1 MSLAGTE
8 TESSPR
14 AAAPPPLTGRN
25 RVLAILRGLSWKAK
39 IAFPLVLV
47 GIGFVVYLTGKSAT
61 LRLTCQHNLRS
72 GELRVWADDQLVYSG
87 QLSNAPKKRFG
98 IFSSKTPLIG
108 GKAGAVTTSQT
119 LKVPDG
125 PHSLRIQVVG
135 EGYDQSRTVPVD
147 FSPDTQ
153 STVAISA
160 LSRNLQ
166 VNWKDT
172 HFAPTS
178 AATPWYG
185 RYAKALFIT
194 IFGSIISALM
204 GMVVQEILT
213 KLRQPA
219 RT

>member
-1 MSLAGTE
+1 M
-8 TESSPR
+8 
-14 AAAPPPLTGRN
+14 
-25 RVLAILRGLSWKAK
+25 
-39 IAFPLVLV
+39 
-47 GIGFVVYLTGKSAT
+47 
-61 LRLTCQHNLRS
+61 
-72 GELRVWADDQLVYSG
+72 
-87 QLSNAPKKRFG
+87 SNAPKKKFG

-108 GKAGAVTTSQT
+108 GKPAPATFSQT

-153 STVAISA
+153 STVAVSA

-172 HFAPTS
+172 HFAPSS
-178 AATPWYG
+178 AEAPWYA

-219 RT
+219 RS

>member
-1 MSLAGTE
+1 MV
-8 TESSPR
+8 SPE
-14 AAAPPPLTGRN
+14 ALPATPPPAPGKKNVWAL
-25 RVLAILRGLSWKAK
+25 LRGLSWRAK

-61 LRLTCQHNLRS
+61 LKLTCQHNLRW
-72 GELRVWADDQLVYSG
+72 GEIRVWTDDQLVYSG
-87 QLSNAPKKRFG
+87 KLSGAAKKKFG
-98 IFSSKTPLIG
+98 LFGKTPLVS
-108 GKAGAVTTSQT
+108 GKAGSASFSYT

-125 PHSLRIQVVG
+125 PHKLRIQVVG
-135 EGYDQSRTVPVD
+135 EGYDESRSIPVD

-153 STVAISA
+153 STVSINA

-172 HFAPTS
+172 RFAPTS
-178 AATPWYG
+178 AERPWYM

-194 IFGSIISALM
+194 VLGSILSALM
-204 GMVVQEILT
+204 GMVVQEILG

>member
-1 MSLAGTE
+1 MTQASLEADTP
-8 TESSPR
+8 THT
-14 AAAPPPLTGRN
+14 APQPPAERN
-25 RVLAILRGLSWKAK
+25 RYLKVLRGLSWKAK
-39 IAFPLVLV
+39 VAFPLVLV

-61 LRLTCQHNLRS
+61 LRLTCQHNLRA

-87 QLSNAPKKRFG
+87 KLSNAPKKRFG
-98 IFSSKTPLIG
+98 IFGFKTPLTTGKG
-108 GKAGAVTTSQT
+108 GAATVSQT

-147 FSPDTQ
+147 FSPDTE

-160 LSRNLQ
+160 LSRSLQ

-172 HFAPTS
+172 HFTPAS
-178 AATPWYG
+178 SATPWYT

-204 GMVVQEILT
+204 GMVVQEILA

-219 RT
+219 RG

>member
-1 MSLAGTE
+1 MTQASIEVDTPAT
-8 TESSPR
+8 T
-14 AAAPPPLTGRN
+14 AAPQPPPTAKRFLS
-25 RVLAILRGLSWKAK
+25 ILRGLSWKAK
-39 IAFPLVLV
+39 VAFPLVLV

-61 LRLTCQHNLRS
+61 LRLICQHNLRS

-87 QLSNAPKKRFG
+87 RLSNAPKRRFAILG
-98 IFSSKTPLIG
+98 FKTPALP
-108 GKAGAVTTSQT
+108 GKAGAAT
-119 LKVPDG
+119 LSETVKVPDG

-135 EGYDQSRTVPVD
+135 DGYDQSRTVPVD

-160 LSRNLQ
+160 LSRGLQ

-172 HFAPTS
+172 HFAPAS
-178 AATPWYG
+178 SATPWYA

-204 GMVVQEILT
+204 GMVVQEILS

-219 RT
+219 RS

>member
-1 MSLAGTE
+1 MTQVGTE
-8 TESSPR
+8 AENPTP
-14 AAAPPPLTGRN
+14 AAAPQPPAGPKRFLS
-25 RVLAILRGLSWKAK
+25 VLRGLSWKAK

-47 GIGFVVYLTGKSAT
+47 GIGFVVYITGKSAS
-61 LRLTCQHNLRS
+61 LRVTCQHNLRA
-72 GELRVWADDQLVYSG
+72 GELKLWADDQLVYSG
-87 QLSNAPKKRFG
+87 KLSGAAKKRFG
-98 IFSSKTPLIG
+98 LFPSKTPG
-108 GKAGAVTTSQT
+108 SFSQT

-125 PHSLRIQVVG
+125 HHNLRIQVVG
-135 EGYDQSRTVPVD
+135 DGYDQSRTIPVD

-172 HFAPTS
+172 HFAPVS
-178 AATPWYG
+178 ADTPWYV

-194 IFGSIISALM
+194 IFGSIISAVM

-213 KLRQPA
+213 KLRQPV
-219 RT
+219 RS